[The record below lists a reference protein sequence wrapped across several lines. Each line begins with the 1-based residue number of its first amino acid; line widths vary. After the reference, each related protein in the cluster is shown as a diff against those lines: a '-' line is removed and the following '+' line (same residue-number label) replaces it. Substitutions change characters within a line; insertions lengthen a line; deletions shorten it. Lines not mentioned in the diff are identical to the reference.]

1 LYFVYCIRN
10 KINNK
15 LYIGWSTNYKVR
27 WTKEIYRAFVIKK
40 CCAREYHSPLS
51 RAFRKYGKT
60 QKQTREIFDF
70 FVLEEFDNK
79 EESLDAEAFW
89 IEFFR
94 TDITRYGDAY
104 GYNQHHGGSCGIL
117 GYKFTPEQKKKMSL
131 KRQGEDNSA
140 AKLNW
145 QKVDEIRQKYK
156 SGQFSL
162 KKLSKEYGVCKSS
175 IARVISHKCWKK
187 DDYEP

>member
-1 LYFVYCIRN
+1 MYFVYCIRN

-15 LYIGWSTNYKVR
+15 LYIGWTTDYKGR
-27 WTKEIYRAFVIKK
+27 WKTEINRAFNLNS
-40 CCAREYHSPLS
+40 REYHVLLS
-51 RAFRKYGKT
+51 RAFRKYAKT
-60 QKQTREIFDF
+60 NKEVKDYFDF

-117 GYKFTPEQKKKMSL
+117 GYKFTPEQKKKLSL
-131 KRQGEDNSA
+131 KRKGENNSA

-145 QKVDEIRQKYK
+145 QKVDEIRHKYK
-156 SGQFSL
+156 SGEFSL
-162 KKLSKEYGVCKSS
+162 GTLSKEYEVSKSS
-175 IARVISHKCWKK
+175 IARVVSNKYWKK